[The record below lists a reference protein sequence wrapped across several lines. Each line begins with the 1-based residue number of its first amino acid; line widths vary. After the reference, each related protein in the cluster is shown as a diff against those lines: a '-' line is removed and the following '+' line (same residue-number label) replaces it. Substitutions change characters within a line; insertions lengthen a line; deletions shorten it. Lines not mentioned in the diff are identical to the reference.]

1 MKTTNPA
8 TGEKI
13 DVRIAVTDAK
23 TAHFSA
29 GNSKM
34 GKIISYSTMPGAGLQ
49 IMKDGRA
56 QSNIGGTCAGVCA
69 GCEKVCYAMKSLRY
83 PETVRAW
90 SENTKMI
97 ETEPSLF
104 FDQLRAKLRRM
115 RKLPAAVRVHV
126 AGEFMPGEA
135 GEREYLHL
143 CAAAREFPTV
153 KFYGYTKRTAI
164 LEKFADLTPAN
175 VIISVSTWHD
185 DVAPVPGF
193 PIFAYD
199 DGTDPALDRA
209 VHCPA
214 VDKSGKRTGVTCDQ
228 CRRCIDAEPDQITA
242 VYAH

>member
-1 MKTTNPA
+1 MKTINPA
-8 TGEKI
+8 TGESV
-13 DVRIAVTDAK
+13 DVRVAVTDAK

-29 GNSKM
+29 GNSKI

-56 QSNIGGTCAGVCA
+56 QSNVSGTCAGVCS
-69 GCEKVCYAMKSLRY
+69 GCEKVCYAMRALRY

-90 SENTKMI
+90 SENTRLI
-97 ETEPSLF
+97 EKEPSIF

-126 AGEFMPGEA
+126 SGEFMPGGA

-143 CAAAREFPTV
+143 CAAAREFPAV
-153 KFYGYTKRTAI
+153 KFYGYTKRAAL
-164 LEKFADLTPAN
+164 LEKFADLTPEN
-175 VIISVSTWHD
+175 VVISISLWHD
-185 DVAPVPGF
+185 DVPRVPGF
-193 PIFAYD
+193 PVFAYD
-199 DGTDPALDRA
+199 DGTDPGLTEA

-214 VDKSGKRTGVTCDQ
+214 VDRTGKRTGVTCDQ
-228 CRRCIDAEPDQITA
+228 CRRCIDAAPDQITA